1 MAVGWIKLSGV
12 TVCLFIALSQIVQ
25 AQIVTDGTLGK
36 AATLSGPNFQIS
48 SEFGK
53 LVGPNLFH
61 SFSEFSLQKGEAAV
75 FTGPENIG
83 NILGRVT
90 GGKTSNIDG
99 LIQSEIA
106 GANLY
111 LLNPSGFLFGKNAE
125 INVDG
130 AFSVHAS
137 EKLNLEGEGVF
148 DALNPD
154 QSVFFSS
161 SPESFGFLEGNPVG
175 EIKLD
180 ATKLKIEGASRS
192 FQTVGRKI
200 EGTNSSSITL
210 NKGATLQQHAIE
222 IHHNKTKIKTLSVK
236 GDEAGAGGV
245 EMVADEIR
253 LIRPNITS
261 DTREGDAGDLVI
273 KSNNTFLLA
282 GKIYAISKGSGK
294 TAGVIFTKNKL
305 DENSLFEVQGG
316 GVINSDAKSTGSGSD
331 ISIEHDE
338 MQLEAMTIKS
348 LTRGEGNGARILANG
363 KKLISKGRITS
374 TVASKSEGGKGGD
387 IFIEVDDVT
396 IKYGRIFSENLTLED
411 ESSKGGD
418 IRVKGKVLT
427 LLTAGSIYSETSGY
441 SNAGDISIESEYI
454 NLQGK
459 NSSTPIWFW
468 QNGGQEFGGIGSVTH
483 KRGGNIKGGNTGD
496 LKITADHIKLSRGG
510 VIFVVTK
517 GSGDAGTLDLNAKK
531 LEITGSENF
540 YRTGG
545 DVWNNVGDIDN
556 EMYDSQITGQVWD
569 NLATGEWDLSSGK
582 GGDLNITVDE
592 LYMNKKGRIRLESW
606 GAGSAGTLQLRARKI
621 RMSKISTIDA
631 YAATTGNSGSV
642 FIFTDDIE
650 LDQSGI
656 TAFTKG
662 TGMPG
667 KISIRPF
674 SKKENSR
681 LILMN
686 SSGLSTSLNSGNGI
700 GGDLSID
707 IEEFQIINSKIKSD
721 AGKGALGSAGNININ
736 VNTFRIKGTSPHVN
750 TEISATTKGKADG
763 GVIRIHS
770 DRIDFSRVNINS
782 ESTDKRLSV
791 IGGDSGVIEIK
802 SKDLTFGEGVSV
814 STATL
819 GLGKAGLIDI
829 QSDTIKMEGGDS
841 HLKGVSITG
850 NTRLRDES
858 GKIGD
863 LVGGI
868 GGSINLRGKSIHL
881 GGNVMISSETWGNG
895 SAGEL
900 KIESGELE
908 LTDGAQ
914 VSVNSGFALDSKYA
928 GKNAFVTG
936 SGGELHIDTERLSL
950 ANGASLSAA
959 STAFGQ
965 GGAIKLKADKIE
977 VDSGSSIESHA
988 YAAGDAGSI
997 QLQATS
1003 LQLTGGF
1010 MRSGAEQEGRA
1021 GSIDLDLTESLMLGQ
1036 AASISVNSAKAD
1048 GGDILINTDGTVR
1061 LAKSKLTAAAAK
1073 DGGSV
1078 RMLGSG
1084 NMMLID
1090 SRMSAEAG
1098 QDGGNIEVRSPRSL
1112 VLQRSDLS
1120 ANAIHGNGGYISIA
1134 ADGYLPS
1141 RESLVSASSE
1151 FGLEGSVEI
1160 DTPETDVGS
1169 GFVILPDGLMSMDA
1183 NIAERCALRLSGDV
1197 SSFFLNG
1204 YGGIPA
1210 ASSENYLPAFLTDD
1224 EEE

>member
-1 MAVGWIKLSGV
+1 MIKLSGV
-12 TVCLFIALSQIVQ
+12 AVWFFLALGQIVQ
-25 AQIVTDGTLGK
+25 AQVVTDGTLGK

-48 SEFGK
+48 SELGK
-53 LVGPNLFH
+53 SVGANLFH

-75 FTGPENIG
+75 FTGPENVE

-90 GGKTSNIDG
+90 GGKISNIDG

-125 INVDG
+125 IDVDG

-180 ATKLKIEGASRS
+180 ATRLKIEGDNRS

-200 EGTNSSSITL
+200 EGTGGSSITL
-210 NKGATLQQHAIE
+210 TKGATLKQHAVE
-222 IHHNKTKIKTLSVK
+222 IHHTHTEIKTQGVT

-253 LIRPNITS
+253 LIKPNITS
-261 DTREGDAGDLVI
+261 DTRKGDAGDLVI
-273 KSNNTFLLA
+273 KSNYTFLQA
-282 GKIYAISKGSGK
+282 GKISAISRDSGK
-294 TAGVIFTKNKL
+294 TAGVKFIKNKP
-305 DENSLFEVQGG
+305 DEKSLFEVHRGG
-316 GVINSDAKSTGSGSD
+316 AIKSDVKSTGSGSD
-331 ISIEHDE
+331 IYIEHDA
-338 MQLEAMTIKS
+338 MQWKS
-348 LTRGEGNGARILANG
+348 MKINTTTRGDGEGARVLV
-363 KKLISKGRITS
+363 KGGELMAYNTRIDS
-374 TVASKSEGGKGGD
+374 TVTSKSKGGD
-387 IFIEVDDVT
+387 IIIEVDDVT
-396 IKYGRIFSENLTLED
+396 IKLGRLFSENLTLRD
-411 ESSKGGD
+411 DSSKGGD

-427 LLTAGSIYSETSGY
+427 ILTAGSIFSETAGDGV
-441 SNAGDISIESEYI
+441 AGDIKVESEYI
-454 NLQGK
+454 DLQGK
-459 NSSTPIWFW
+459 NVSTPIWFW
-468 QNGGQEFGGIGSVTH
+468 MNGDQGFGGIGSVTH

-496 LKITADHIKLSRGG
+496 VEITAEHIKLSRGG

-531 LEITGSENF
+531 LEITGSESF

-606 GAGSAGTLQLRARKI
+606 GAGPAGTLQLKARKI

-631 YAATTGNSGSV
+631 YTETTGNSGTV
-642 FIFTDDIE
+642 YIYTDDIE
-650 LDQSGI
+650 MDESGI

-662 TGMPG
+662 TGMAG
-667 KISIRPF
+667 EISIQPF
-674 SKKENSR
+674 TEKENSTF
-681 LILMN
+681 LLMN
-686 SSGLSTSLNSGNGI
+686 DSGLSTSLNSGTGI

-707 IEEFQIINSKIKSD
+707 IGKFEIINSKIRSD
-721 AGKGALGSAGNININ
+721 AGLGALGSAGNININ
-736 VNTFRIKGTSPHVN
+736 ANSFRIKGTSPHVN
-750 TEISATTKGKADG
+750 TEITATTKGKADG
-763 GVIRIHS
+763 GEIRIHS
-770 DRIDFSRVNINS
+770 DRIDFSRVKIKS
-782 ESTDKRLSV
+782 ESTGKRLNV
-791 IGGDSGVIEIK
+791 LGGDSGVIEFK

-819 GLGKAGLIDI
+819 GLGKAGVIDI
-829 QSDTIKMEGGDS
+829 QADTIKMEGGDS
-841 HLKGVSITG
+841 HLKAVSITG
-850 NTRLRDES
+850 TTRLRDEN
-858 GKIGD
+858 GKAGD

-868 GGSINLRGKSIHL
+868 GGAINILGKSILL
-881 GGNVMISSETWGNG
+881 GENVKISSETWGNG

-900 KIESGELE
+900 KIKSRELA

-936 SGGELHIDTERLSL
+936 NGGELHIDTERLNLS
-950 ANGASLSAA
+950 NGASLSAA
-959 STAFGQ
+959 STAFGR
-965 GGAIKLKADKIE
+965 GGAIKLNADKIE
-977 VDSGSSIESHA
+977 VESGASIGSHA

-997 QLQATS
+997 QVQATS
-1003 LQLTGGF
+1003 LKLTGGF
-1010 MRSGAEQEGRA
+1010 MKSGAEQEGRA
-1021 GSIDLDLTESLMLGQ
+1021 GSIDLELTEGLSLHQ
-1036 AASISVNSAKAD
+1036 TANISVSSAKAD
-1048 GGDILINTDGTVR
+1048 GGDILISTDGTVR
-1061 LAKSKLTAAAAK
+1061 LAESEFTAAAAK

-1078 RMLGSG
+1078 RLLGSG
-1084 NMMLID
+1084 NVMLID

-1098 QDGGNIEVRSPRSL
+1098 VDGGNIEVRSPRTL
-1112 VLQRSDLS
+1112 VLQRSNLL
-1120 ANAIHGNGGYISIA
+1120 ANAIHGNGGFISIA

-1169 GFVILPDGLMSMDA
+1169 GLVILPDGLMSLDA

-1204 YGGIPA
+1204 NGGLPA
-1210 ASSENYLPAFLTDD
+1210 SSSENYLPAFLTDD
-1224 EEE
+1224 EE